1 MTQFNGSPDEEY
13 NRFVQAFLE
22 ERERRSA
29 ERRSGLRADIAASC
43 DHHKQP
49 PLPLPSLAELSP
61 VSEALAREVT
71 AAARERAVALGSPED
86 SVATNRAHDDA
97 AFKLLRRHRR
107 GALDLFLDTDR
118 TDKGLKPILLVN
130 VNTPGSVDVSA
141 IKRGWLWVDGK
152 IGIILARRSVLNAL
166 AGKSLADRDYSDP
179 ESTRAADEQKK
190 REFLEWAEDEK
201 KKHGSYP
208 PMEKSKKERETV
220 DAWAAR
226 RDVNRDTAR
235 GWARGSGLARERGRP
250 PNKTA
255 S

>member
-1 MTQFNGSPDEEY
+1 MSPPW
-13 NRFVQAFLE
+13 A
-22 ERERRSA
+22 
-29 ERRSGLRADIAASC
+29 RAKTPDCAYILIAAGRVCSPTRPAFR
-43 DHHKQP
+43 DW
-49 PLPLPSLAELSP
+49 LPAATTFTP

-152 IGIILARRSVLNAL
+152 IGIILASRSVLSAL

-208 PMEKSKKERETV
+208 PMEKSKKG
-220 DAWAAR
+220 AR
-226 RDVNRDTAR
+226 DRRRLGRSEGRKSRYRPGMGQRLGLGAR
-235 GWARGSGLARERGRP
+235 AG
-250 PNKTA
+250 A
-255 S
+255 SSQ